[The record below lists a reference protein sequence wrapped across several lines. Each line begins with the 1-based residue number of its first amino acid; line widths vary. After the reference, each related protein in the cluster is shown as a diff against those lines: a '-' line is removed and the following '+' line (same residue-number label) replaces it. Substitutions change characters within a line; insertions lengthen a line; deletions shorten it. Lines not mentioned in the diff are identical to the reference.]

1 MLRNGRSK
9 GADMGAVLDSYG
21 IAADG
26 RDIGRALEQA
36 LKEKGRV
43 VLPEG
48 VYLSGPVS
56 LPSSSTLVLEE
67 GAVLR
72 FIPDPS
78 LYPPVYTRWEGV
90 KCFAMHPCVFINE
103 SENVTIE
110 GRGTIDGC
118 GAFWW
123 KMLADKRQR
132 GVHAPETKEERMLA
146 SLNPGYEDQ
155 PGGGGGRECQ
165 FLRPPLVQIR
175 KSRNVVIDGITMKDS
190 PFWTVHPLFSE
201 DVTIRN
207 VHIVNPGDAPNTD
220 GIDIES
226 SCSVRVLDSVIDVGD
241 DGIALKSGSGQDG
254 IADNAPTKDVLVRG
268 CIVRSAHGGAVI
280 GSETAAEISHAV
292 FEDCFFDGT
301 DRGIRIKTRRTRGG
315 LIHDAVFRRIRMKD
329 NLIVEAVFY
338 CGIVKDFDVSSL
350 FEKHPEYKVLK
361 QDTGLWK
368 NAELLPQ
375 GSGVYFNDDLDL
387 TVEEIWKYGKTVGKV
402 AVEPKY
408 EIAYA
413 ISSTREEK
421 GLSQKQLSQLSGVM
435 QCDISRIEGGVANPT
450 IETLGKIC
458 KVLGLELS
466 ISKPSA

>member
-1 MLRNGRSK
+1 
-9 GADMGAVLDSYG
+9 MGAVLDSYG

-56 LPSSSTLVLEE
+56 LPSSSTLVFEE

-110 GRGTIDGC
+110 GCGTIDGC

-146 SLNPGYEDQ
+146 SLNPGYEEQ

-175 KSRNVVIDGITMKDS
+175 KSRNVVIDGIMMKDS

-329 NLIVEAVFY
+329 NLCPFVINEY
-338 CGIVKDFDVSSL
+338 YRCGTCDESL
-350 FEKHPEYKVLK
+350 FSLSPMPVDEGTPVIYGITIEDCHAEGSRASAGMAVGLPESPIR
-361 QDTGLWK
+361 GLSIRDSSFAVAPDASEPIDRSDMYLGLPDPPSRGFRLR
-368 NAELLPQ
+368 NAEVGICNLSVVSDSPEIIIED
-375 GSGVYFNDDLDL
+375 GVKLYR
-387 TVEEIWKYGKTVGKV
+387 G
-402 AVEPKY
+402 
-408 EIAYA
+408 
-413 ISSTREEK
+413 
-421 GLSQKQLSQLSGVM
+421 
-435 QCDISRIEGGVANPT
+435 
-450 IETLGKIC
+450 
-458 KVLGLELS
+458 
-466 ISKPSA
+466 

>member
-1 MLRNGRSK
+1 
-9 GADMGAVLDSYG
+9 MGAVLDSYG

-329 NLIVEAVFY
+329 NLCPFVINEY
-338 CGIVKDFDVSSL
+338 YRCGTCDESL
-350 FEKHPEYKVLK
+350 FSLSPMPVDEGTPVIYGITIEDCHAEGSRASAGMAVGLPESPIRDLSIRDSSFAVAPDASEPIDRSDMYL
-361 QDTGLWK
+361 GLPDPPSRGFRLR
-368 NAELLPQ
+368 NAEVGICNLSVVSDSPEIIIED
-375 GSGVYFNDDLDL
+375 GVKLYR
-387 TVEEIWKYGKTVGKV
+387 G
-402 AVEPKY
+402 
-408 EIAYA
+408 
-413 ISSTREEK
+413 
-421 GLSQKQLSQLSGVM
+421 
-435 QCDISRIEGGVANPT
+435 
-450 IETLGKIC
+450 
-458 KVLGLELS
+458 
-466 ISKPSA
+466 

>member
-1 MLRNGRSK
+1 
-9 GADMGAVLDSYG
+9 MGAVLDSYG

-329 NLIVEAVFY
+329 NLCPFVINEY
-338 CGIVKDFDVSSL
+338 YRCGTCDESL
-350 FEKHPEYKVLK
+350 FSLSPMPVDEGTPVIYGITIEDCHAEGSRASAGMAVGLPESPIR
-361 QDTGLWK
+361 GLSIRDSSFAVAPDASEPIDRSDMYLGLPNPPSRGFRLR
-368 NAELLPQ
+368 NAEVGICNLSVVSDSPEIIIED
-375 GSGVYFNDDLDL
+375 GVKLYR
-387 TVEEIWKYGKTVGKV
+387 G
-402 AVEPKY
+402 
-408 EIAYA
+408 
-413 ISSTREEK
+413 
-421 GLSQKQLSQLSGVM
+421 
-435 QCDISRIEGGVANPT
+435 
-450 IETLGKIC
+450 
-458 KVLGLELS
+458 
-466 ISKPSA
+466 